1 MTTTEWGTGHEPDP
15 EELVDFMTEEGCG
28 PVRMPHIE
36 PHPVP
41 LHAPE
46 EGLLDE
52 EGGKLILLEAQPYI
66 LRRRIAD

>member
-15 EELVDFMTEEGCG
+15 EEPVDFLTTEGCG
-28 PVRMPHIE
+28 PVRLPVVE

-52 EGGKLILLEAQPYI
+52 EDLGLF
-66 LRRRIAD
+66 LRRVEGA

>member
-1 MTTTEWGTGHEPDP
+1 MTTTEWGTAHEPDP

-28 PVRMPHIE
+28 PVQMPHIE

-52 EGGKLILLEAQPYI
+52 EILGLRADWLSGPCVQPCG
-66 LRRRIAD
+66 

>member
-1 MTTTEWGTGHEPDP
+1 MTTTEWGTAHESDP
-15 EELVDFMTEEGCG
+15 EELVDFMTMENCG
-28 PVRMPHIE
+28 PVQVPEIT

-52 EGGKLILLEAQPYI
+52 EILPLWDDWVRGPK
-66 LRRRIAD
+66 